1 MTKDEI
7 INGVKQARVVVV
19 FDGHP
24 CHVGN
29 MTYDQL
35 LDEREKRIERDK
47 RFGGLCG
54 VERDHYGNIVGTPE
68 DINIKIM
75 DGIIKVVRQ
84 ATWHRVRP
92 SDAEYMFLCQLL
104 SYDRGGE
111 IYAGYIITNGRR
123 SDIAVA
129 FKY

>member
-7 INGVKQARVVVV
+7 INGIKQARVVVV

-29 MTYDQL
+29 MTYQQL
-35 LDEREKRIERDK
+35 HDERRKRIERDK
-47 RFGGLCG
+47 QFGGLCG
-54 VERDHYGNIVGTPE
+54 VKRDHYGNIIDTPE
-68 DINIKIM
+68 DTDIEIM
-75 DGIIKVVRQ
+75 DGIIKVVKQ
-84 ATWHRVRP
+84 ATWHKVRP
-92 SDAEYMFLCQLL
+92 ADAEYMLLCQMLT
-104 SYDRGGE
+104 YDKGGD